1 MSEVKI
7 IQTTPLE
14 LSSMISESVKTELEK
29 FKKELSKSNSD
40 EILLTREETCEL
52 LSINLSTLWS
62 YTKKGKLPS
71 KKIGN
76 RVYYL
81 KSEVLEALNS

>member
-7 IQTTPLE
+7 IQTTPSE
-14 LSSMISESVKTELEK
+14 LSTLISDSVKKELEN
-29 FKKELSKSNSD
+29 FKKELSKTDNSD
-40 EILLTREETCEL
+40 SLLTREETCQL

-81 KSEVLEALNS
+81 KSEILKALNS

>member
-1 MSEVKI
+1 MSKVEI
-7 IQTTPLE
+7 IQITPSE
-14 LSSMISESVKTELEK
+14 LFSIVSDSV
-29 FKKELSKSNSD
+29 KKELDKFKQELDLSNSN
-40 EILLTREETCEL
+40 EILLTREETCNL

-81 KSEVLEALNS
+81 KSEILEALK

>member
-7 IQTTPLE
+7 IHTTPSE
-14 LSSMISESVKTELEK
+14 LCSIVSNSVKKALDEY
-29 FKKELSKSNSD
+29 KKEQNKSTSKD
-40 EILLTREETCEL
+40 QLLTRKHTCEFL
-52 LSINLSTLWS
+52 GINLSTLWHW
-62 YTKKGKLPS
+62 TKKGKLNS

-81 KSEVLEALNS
+81 KSEILEALNT

>member
-7 IQTTPLE
+7 IQTTPSE
-14 LSSMISESVKTELEK
+14 ISSIVSESIRTELEK
-29 FKKELSKSNSD
+29 FKKEFAKSNSD
-40 EILLTREETCEL
+40 DTLLTREETCEL

>member
-1 MSEVKI
+1 MNEVKI
-7 IQTTPLE
+7 IQTTPSE
-14 LSSMISESVKTELEK
+14 ISSIISESIRTELEK
-29 FKKELSKSNSD
+29 FKKELEKSNSD

>member
-7 IQTTPLE
+7 IQTTPSE
-14 LSSMISESVKTELEK
+14 ISSIVSESVKKELEK
-29 FKKELSKSNSD
+29 FKLELAKSNSN
-40 EILLTREETCEL
+40 ENLLTREETCEL

-81 KSEVLEALNS
+81 KSEILEALNS

>member
-7 IQTTPLE
+7 IQTTPSEITTIVEVAVEKTLNKFKQE
-14 LSSMISESVKTELEK
+14 LSS
-29 FKKELSKSNSD
+29 FQKEDK
-40 EILLTREETCEL
+40 LLTREETCSL

-62 YTKKGKLPS
+62 WDKQGKLSS

-81 KSEVLEALNS
+81 KSEILESLK

>member
-14 LSSMISESVKTELEK
+14 LSSMISESVKRELEK

>member
-7 IQTTPLE
+7 IQTTPSE
-14 LSSMISESVKTELEK
+14 LSSLISSSV
-29 FKKELSKSNSD
+29 KKELENFKLELDKSNSSED
-40 EILLTREETCEL
+40 LLTREETCKL

-81 KSEVLEALNS
+81 KSEILNALNA